1 MKKLVY
7 NIIITLFV
15 IKITFLFLIFPTIS
29 SEKTYKAKDLSSYL
43 SGVISLNENDYE
55 RSYKFLKN
63 VNGLEKDH
71 YTFSQIY
78 LYSLINFD
86 KFTDAFRYA
95 RKLEQNQIN
104 NFESDLIV
112 GIYHLK
118 NKKPFLAKKYLL
130 RNYQRKNLDPI
141 QKLLSILILQWSNFE
156 DLNFKESIAKLEK
169 IDVRFENIKK
179 IQKSFL
185 NCYFDKSS
193 TSEVFFDL
201 VNDKSAN
208 FNRYNFFLANY
219 LNNNDK
225 IFEYEKVI
233 EAALKKTPRNLLI
246 NQLKLDV
253 ERAENL
259 KNKFDCKNNLHVIAE
274 LFYLVS
280 NALSSQKFYSVSN
293 FYINLAKFLNP
304 DFISYNIL
312 FAENHNFIE
321 KNEEAKKIYNK
332 VKNYGDI
339 YHWFANKEIANI
351 YIINERQQEGV
362 KLLRQAFN
370 KLLKP
375 NIYQKLEFADY
386 LKNND
391 KHNNAIK
398 LYTEILKEIDINHP
412 MYPQVTDGRGISFEQ
427 MGEWDKAEKDFMN
440 SLKANP
446 NQAYVLNYLAY
457 SWTEK
462 DINFEK
468 SLAMLK
474 KANNLRKNDP
484 YITDSLGWVYYKL
497 KDFKK
502 AKIHVQ
508 KAVRLMPADPIV
520 NDHFGDVLWMNNKK
534 IQARYYWN
542 YVLTLK
548 DTKDNMREK
557 IVKKLVSGP

>member
-15 IKITFLFLIFPTIS
+15 IKITFLFSLFPAIS
-29 SEKTYKAKDLSSYL
+29 LEKVYKAKDLSNYL

-55 RSYKFLKN
+55 TSYKFLKN
-63 VNGLEKDH
+63 INGLEKDH
-71 YTFSQIY
+71 FTFSQIY
-78 LYSLINFD
+78 LYSLINLN
-86 KFTDAFRYA
+86 KFTEAFRYS
-95 RKLEQNQIN
+95 RKLEQNQLN
-104 NFESDLIV
+104 NFESDLVV

-118 NKKPFLAKKYLL
+118 NKKPFLAKEYLL

-141 QKLLSILILQWSNFE
+141 QKLISILILQWSNFE
-156 DLNFKESIAKLEK
+156 DLTYQDSIRRLEK

-193 TSEVFFDL
+193 TSKVFFNL

-208 FNRYNFFLANY
+208 FNRYNFFFANY
-219 LNNNDK
+219 LNNNNRTL
-225 IFEYEKVI
+225 EYNNAIK
-233 EAALKKTPRNLLI
+233 AALKKTPRNLLI

-253 ERAENL
+253 ERGEKL
-259 KNKFDCKNNLHVIAE
+259 KNIFECKNNLHVMAE

-293 FYINLAKFLNP
+293 FYISLAQFLNP

-312 FAENHNFIE
+312 FAENHNYIE
-321 KNEEAKKIYNK
+321 KTNEAKKIFNK
-332 VKNYGDI
+332 IKNYGDI
-339 YHWFANKEIANI
+339 YHWFASKEIANI
-351 YIINERQQEGV
+351 YISNDQQQEGIN
-362 KLLRQAFN
+362 LLRQSF
-370 KLLKP
+370 KKIIKP

-391 KHNNAIK
+391 KHNDAIK
-398 LYTEILKEIDINHP
+398 LYTQILTEIDINHP
-412 MYPQVTDGRGISFEQ
+412 IYPQVTDGRGISFEQ
-427 MGEWDKAEKDFMN
+427 IGNWDKAEKDFMN

-457 SWTEK
+457 SWIEK
-462 DINFEK
+462 NINLEK
-468 SLAMLK
+468 SLIMLE

-484 YITDSLGWVYYKL
+484 YITDSLGWVFYKL

-502 AKIHVQ
+502 AKMHVQ

-520 NDHFGDVLWMNNKK
+520 NDHFGDILWMNKKK

-548 DTKDNMREK
+548 DTKDNMREN
-557 IVKKLVSGP
+557 IAKKLVYGP